1 MTDLQIFLAGLL
13 KIIWN
18 FKFPLFYFI
27 VGLAVIG
34 RREKLEKERAEKA
47 IKRLNTQRMYYQ
59 KHSLDRH

>member
-1 MTDLQIFLAGLL
+1 MTDKQIFMAGLM
-13 KIIWN
+13 KIAWN
-18 FKFPLFYFI
+18 FKLVLFFI
-27 VGLAVIG
+27 IIGLAVIG